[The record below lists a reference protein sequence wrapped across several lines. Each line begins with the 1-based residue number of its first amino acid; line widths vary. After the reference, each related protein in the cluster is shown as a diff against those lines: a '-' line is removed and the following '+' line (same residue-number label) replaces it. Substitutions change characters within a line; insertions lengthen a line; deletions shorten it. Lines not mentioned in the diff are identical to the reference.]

1 MRLRRLRLRN
11 IRSYGD
17 GAQPIAFDEGITLF
31 QGDIGSGKSTILLA
45 IEFALFGL
53 GETDST
59 HLLRHGAEE
68 GEVELEFEAAGRFC
82 KASRTLKRTKT
93 GAKVGRCA
101 LTVDG
106 REEQLSPSEMKP
118 RVLELVGFREAP
130 DPKAGSVIFR
140 YGVYTPQEEM
150 RSILAPGKQVRE
162 LRKQT
167 LRRAFGIED
176 YKVARDNLA
185 LVEASL
191 RERARGLEERSAR
204 LDEVRARLEEARGSA
219 EALRS
224 ARGAAEAGL
233 ADAQAR
239 ERGAKE
245 AADAAEA
252 LEAECREAKAL
263 ADARRSELERSKGD
277 VRLASE
283 RLAAAQQ
290 AAAEL
295 GKRRSR
301 IKSMEGEL
309 AGLPALEARE
319 REVRRL
325 KDAALRLA
333 DAQSKAR
340 AALERAEAAAARRV
354 ALEGELAALPD
365 TRERTERAEGELKEA
380 ERAAGAHGEKV
391 DAATR
396 DLKDIEGLKERASCP
411 CCHQPLTAEHLRRL
425 RADLRGR
432 LRESAAKRT
441 REEERAAALRE
452 ELRALRARDAE
463 RSTLLKSIKH
473 EGADAS
479 KVDEARRALEALDP
493 EGVAS
498 RLREAEATFDAATL
512 DALRRLERERDGH
525 EQVARSM
532 AAKASEVEA
541 LSRERERASSG
552 LAAAEAALAQAR
564 DALASL
570 EGRRDPAALARART
584 GLSEA
589 SEARR
594 ARESAL
600 EVASHQL
607 EEALRRASELEEEA
621 RELARA
627 RLAGEAHS
635 RALEWLRECLGPALE
650 DIERS
655 VMAALSEDMDRS
667 ARTWFDMLVEDPDLE
682 LAVDED
688 FSPTVRQQGWDVDVA
703 ALSGGERTSV
713 AFAYRLALNGM
724 VRRMAAPGSANVLI
738 LDEPTD
744 GFSREQ
750 LARMGTVLERLEADQ
765 VIIVSHERELD
776 TISDRVY
783 RIEKVAGASTVRL
796 VG

>member
-1 MRLRRLRLRN
+1 MRLRQLRLRN
-11 IRSYGD
+11 IRSYGE
-17 GAQPIAFDEGITLF
+17 GAPPISFDEGITLF

-53 GETDST
+53 GDTDST

-68 GEVELEFEAAGRFC
+68 GEVELGFEAAGRFC
-82 KASRTLKRTKT
+82 KSLRTLKRTKT
-93 GAKVGRCA
+93 GAKVGKCV

-118 RVLELVGFREAP
+118 RVLELVGFKELP

-176 YKVARDNLA
+176 YKVARDNLS
-185 LVEASL
+185 LLEAAM
-191 RERARGLEERSAR
+191 RERVRGLEERSAR
-204 LDEVRARLEEARGSA
+204 LDQARTELEEARGSA
-219 EALRS
+219 EGLRT
-224 ARGAAEAGL
+224 AREAAATEL
-233 ADAQAR
+233 AAAR
-239 ERGAKE
+239 EREHEAKVR
-245 AADAAEA
+245 ADAAEA
-252 LEAECREAKAL
+252 LESEFQEARSAV
-263 ADARRSELERSKGD
+263 AARQSELERARGEAK
-277 VRLASE
+277 VVAERLAS
-283 RLAAAQQ
+283 AQQ
-290 AAAEL
+290 SAAEL
-295 GKRRSR
+295 GALRARLR
-301 IKSMEGEL
+301 SMEGEL
-309 AGLPALEARE
+309 KGLPALLDGEKRVRE
-319 REVRRL
+319 L
-325 KDAALRLA
+325 KDAKLRVA

-340 AALERAEAAAARRV
+340 ARLDRAEAAAARRA
-354 ALEGELAALPD
+354 ALERDLAALPEVA
-365 TRERTERAEGELKEA
+365 TRLGQCEQELKEA
-380 ERAAGAHGEKV
+380 ERAAGAHGGNVE
-391 DAATR
+391 AATR
-396 DLKDIEGLKERASCP
+396 DLEGLEGLREQATCP

-441 REEERAAALRE
+441 REEERASALRE
-452 ELRALRARDAE
+452 ELRALRSREAE
-463 RSTLLKSIKH
+463 RSTLERSIRR
-473 EGADAS
+473 EGEEAS
-479 KVDEARRALEALDP
+479 KADEARRALDELDP
-493 EGVAS
+493 DGVAA
-498 RLREAEATFDAATL
+498 RLREAEAGL
-512 DALRRLERERDGH
+512 DVERLEALRALDKERHGL
-525 EQVARSM
+525 EQVARSRT
-532 AAKASEVEA
+532 AKAAEA
-541 LSRERERASSG
+541 DALAREMGRASG
-552 LAAAEAALAQAR
+552 AQGAAEAALAKAR
-564 DALASL
+564 EGLAAV
-570 EGRRDPAALARART
+570 EGRRDAGALARARA
-584 GLSEA
+584 EHAQA

-594 ARESAL
+594 ARESGL
-600 EVASHQL
+600 EVASRQL
-607 EEALRRASELEEEA
+607 DEALRRASELEEEA

-627 RLAGEAHS
+627 RLAGEAYA
-635 RALEWLRECLGPALE
+635 RALDWLRECLAPALE

-750 LARMGTVLERLEADQ
+750 LGRMGTVLERLEADQ

-776 TISDRVY
+776 AISDRVY
-783 RIEKVAGASTVRL
+783 RIEKVAGGSVVRL
-796 VG
+796 AQ

>member
-1 MRLRRLRLRN
+1 MRLRHLRLRN

-53 GETDST
+53 GDTDST

-68 GEVELEFEAAGRFC
+68 GEVELEFEASGRFC
-82 KASRTLKRTKT
+82 RSLRTLKRTKT
-93 GAKVGRCA
+93 GAKVGKCV

-118 RVLELVGFREAP
+118 RVLELVGFKELP

-140 YGVYTPQEEM
+140 YGIYTPQEEM

-176 YKVARDNLA
+176 YKVARDNLTLLEGA
-185 LVEASL
+185 V
-191 RERARGLEERSAR
+191 RERVRGLEERSAR
-204 LDEVRARLEEARGSA
+204 LDEARRQLEEARGSA
-219 EALRS
+219 EALRT
-224 ARGAAEAGL
+224 
-233 ADAQAR
+233 
-239 ERGAKE
+239 AKE
-245 AADAAEA
+245 AARSGLATAQGREREAKDRADAAEA
-252 LEAECREAKAL
+252 VEAEFQEARSAV
-263 ADARRSELERSKGD
+263 AARQSELERSRGEAK
-277 VRLASE
+277 VVAE

-290 AAAEL
+290 SAAEL
-295 GKRRSR
+295 GAVRSR
-301 IKSMEGEL
+301 LKALEGEL
-309 AGLPALEARE
+309 GELHALQERE
-319 REVRRL
+319 RRVREL
-325 KDAALRLA
+325 KDAKLKVQ
-333 DAQSKAR
+333 DAQSKASAR
-340 AALERAEAAAARRV
+340 LERAEAAAARKA
-354 ALEGELAALPD
+354 ALERDLAALPD
-365 TRERTERAEGELKEA
+365 VAVRLSQAEQELKEA

-391 DAATR
+391 ETATR
-396 DLKDIEGLKERASCP
+396 DLEGLEGLKEQATCP
-411 CCHQPLTAEHLRRL
+411 CCHQPLTAEHLKRL

-432 LRESAAKRT
+432 LRESAAKRR
-441 REEERAAALRE
+441 REEERAGTLRE
-452 ELRALRARDAE
+452 GLKALRAREAE
-463 RSTLLKSIKH
+463 RATLARSIRR
-473 EGADAS
+473 EDEEAS
-479 KVDEARRALEALDP
+479 KAEEARRALEALDP
-493 EGVAS
+493 EGVAAS
-498 RLREAEATFDAATL
+498 LKEAETGL
-512 DALRRLERERDGH
+512 DGARLEHLKALDKERHGL
-525 EQVARSM
+525 EQVARSRTSKAAEADALVREMGM
-532 AAKASEVEA
+532 ASDAH
-541 LSRERERASSG
+541 R
-552 LAAAEAALAQAR
+552 AAEAALAKAR
-564 DALASL
+564 EGLAAV
-570 EGRRDPAALARART
+570 EGRRDAGALARARA
-584 GLSEA
+584 EHAQA

-594 ARESAL
+594 ARESGL
-600 EVASHQL
+600 EVASRQL
-607 EEALRRASELEEEA
+607 EEASRRASELEEEA
-621 RELARA
+621 RELARS
-627 RLAGEAHS
+627 RLAGETYS
-635 RALEWLRECLGPALE
+635 RTLAWLRECLGPALE

-688 FSPTVRQQGWDVDVA
+688 FSPTMRQQGWDVDVA

-750 LARMGTVLERLEADQ
+750 LARMGSVLERLEADQ

-796 VG
+796 AG